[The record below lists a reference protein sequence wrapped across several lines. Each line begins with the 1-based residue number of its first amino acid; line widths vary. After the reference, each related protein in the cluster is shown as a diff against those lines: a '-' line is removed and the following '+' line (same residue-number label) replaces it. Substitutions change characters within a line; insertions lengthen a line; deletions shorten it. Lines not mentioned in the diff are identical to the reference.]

1 MKSAIEDI
9 LRGDFGLTKRVGKF
23 IKNSK
28 TLEKIIEYDE
38 QLTALLKEDYKR
50 QKLFQ
55 NFKNAMEENGSDES
69 TEYYKAGFCNG
80 FRLALEVM
88 NEDS

>member
-9 LRGDFGLTKRVGKF
+9 LRFDLSLTKRVSKF

-28 TLEKIIEYDE
+28 ALEKIIEYDE
-38 QLTALLKEDYKR
+38 QLTALLKKDSNK

-55 NFKNAMEENGSDES
+55 KFKNAMEEPVADET

-80 FRLALEVM
+80 FRLALEVLA
-88 NEDS
+88 EE

>member
-1 MKSAIEDI
+1 MKSAIEEI
-9 LRGDFGLTKRVGKF
+9 LRGDLRLTKRVSEF

-28 TLEKIIEYDE
+28 TLEKIFEYDE
-38 QLTALLKEDYKR
+38 ELTALLKKDSKK

-55 NFKNAMEENGSDES
+55 KFKNAMEENGSDES

-80 FRLALEVM
+80 FRLALEVLA
-88 NEDS
+88 EE